1 MGSPFA
7 TTAPM
12 LIERG
17 YSPLPILPGT
27 KAPALS
33 GWHKYCDQAPSAAFV
48 AGYSRAPSM
57 GVGLACGFG
66 GVVAVDIDD
75 ETLIEPI
82 LPVLP
87 PALIAKRGR
96 KGLTAFYRADE
107 PLPSKNYRTKDRRG
121 LLDFLSRGKQ
131 TVLPPTL
138 HKDTGEPYRWITPAT
153 LCNTPL
159 DTLPTFTSTHVAAME
174 AILRAHGWEAP
185 GRAQAYSEAFPTP
198 ATPARATA
206 GDSDAAALFRGV
218 NDLALANLAAWVP
231 KLGLQRCYRAGGGFK
246 AVAEWRASGSGRPL
260 HARAPNLS
268 FTPQGIRDFG
278 DGRGYSPID
287 VVMAAHRVSA
297 SEALDWLGALVFQS
311 WLEPMIVLTSRKKT

>member
-1 MGSPFA
+1 
-7 TTAPM
+7 
-12 LIERG
+12 
-17 YSPLPILPGT
+17 
-27 KAPALS
+27 
-33 GWHKYCDQAPSAAFV
+33 
-48 AGYSRAPSM
+48 M

-174 AILRAHGWEAP
+174 AILARMG
-185 GRAQAYSEAFPTP
+185 GR
-198 ATPARATA
+198 
-206 GDSDAAALFRGV
+206 L
-218 NDLALANLAAWVP
+218 LAAP
-231 KLGLQRCYRAGGGFK
+231 RRIAKRSPRLP
-246 AVAEWRASGSGRPL
+246 RPPVQL
-260 HARAPNLS
+260 LAIL
-268 FTPQGIRDFG
+268 TPLLCFVG
-278 DGRGYSPID
+278 
-287 VVMAAHRVSA
+287 
-297 SEALDWLGALVFQS
+297 
-311 WLEPMIVLTSRKKT
+311 